1 MTLRRLL
8 KIEVPVHLR
17 SSDAMAPVQHK
28 QSRGKSCS
36 GLVGPKLLENGDLK
50 VGKSRQTVLGTAN
63 AQASD

>member
-1 MTLRRLL
+1 M
-8 KIEVPVHLR
+8 V
-17 SSDAMAPVQHK
+17 PVQHK

-63 AQASD
+63 AQASV